1 MRALSERELFGSYGM
16 VAEVYQATG
25 WDGDSLRRHSLLF
38 STRLEPKKT
47 K

>member
-16 VAEVYQATG
+16 VGGVSQAMG
-25 WDGDSLRRHSLLF
+25 WDSPARHSLLF